1 MSKAIPF
8 ATDAWIKRLGD
19 ECNKSE
25 AYREAAKNWEGDVY
39 FIVEPEGELQ
49 EPVYMYIDLYHGQCR
64 QAFVPEDYTALKPE
78 FYISGRVS
86 AWKEIADRKID
97 PIKALMTRKISVK
110 GNITKIMRNVKAANA
125 LIDCSTQF
133 ETKFPIPTDA

>member
-1 MSKAIPF
+1 MNNAIPF

-25 AYREAAKNWEGDVY
+25 AYREAAKNWEGDLY
-39 FIVEPEGELQ
+39 FIVEPEGNLR

-64 QAFVPEDYTALKPE
+64 QAFVPEDYTTLTPE
-78 FYISGRVS
+78 FIIRGPVS

-97 PIKALMTRKISVK
+97 PIKALLTRKLFLK
-110 GNITKIMRNVKAANA
+110 GNMTKIMRNVKAANA
-125 LIDCSTQF
+125 LIECSTKF
-133 ETKFPIPTDA
+133 ETKFPLD